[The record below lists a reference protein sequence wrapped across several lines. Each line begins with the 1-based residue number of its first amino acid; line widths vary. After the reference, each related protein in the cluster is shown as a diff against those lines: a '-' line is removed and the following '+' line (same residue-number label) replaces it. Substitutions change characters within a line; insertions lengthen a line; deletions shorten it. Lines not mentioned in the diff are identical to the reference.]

1 MNLTIGKL
9 AQSANVNVE
18 TIRYYQRVGLLKEP
32 NKPMTGYREYPADY
46 VARIHFIKHAQQLGF
61 TLKEIIK
68 LLLLDEHHC
77 DDVRQFAEQK
87 RAQIEIQTHNLNA
100 MHEVLDHLI
109 ENCLKE
115 HSTEHCSIIDA
126 LSDKLNKKP

>member
-1 MNLTIGKL
+1 MSLTIGKL

-32 NKPMTGYREYPADY
+32 SKPMTGYREYPVAY

-61 TLKEIIK
+61 TLKEIVK
-68 LLLLDEHHC
+68 LLLLDDNHC
-77 DDVRQFAEQK
+77 ADVRQFAEQK
-87 RAQIEIQTHNLNA
+87 RAQIEIQSHKLNA
-100 MHEVLDHLI
+100 MHDVLDHLI
-109 ENCLKE
+109 KACLKE

-126 LSDKLNKKP
+126 LSDKHNKKS